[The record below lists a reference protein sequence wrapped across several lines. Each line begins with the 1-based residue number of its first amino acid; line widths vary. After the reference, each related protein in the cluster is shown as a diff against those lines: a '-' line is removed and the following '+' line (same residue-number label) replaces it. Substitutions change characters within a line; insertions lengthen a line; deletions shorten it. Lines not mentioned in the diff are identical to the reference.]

1 MQSRRVG
8 LNHPSSIFTST
19 QPITMLARPTPASN
33 APFLLTVGTI
43 LTVCRSIKVVQQS
56 DLALVERLG
65 KFHSKLEPGLHFL
78 IPFVDSIRATV
89 TEREQVLDVPP
100 QKCITSDNA
109 PLVADA
115 VVYWKIFD
123 AEKSVYS
130 VANLEVAIQN
140 LVLTQLRAEIGKL
153 TLDSTFSA
161 REQINAV
168 LLKDLDLATDPWGV
182 KITRVEVRDII
193 PNKEILQA
201 MELQMASERKK
212 RAMIIGIVIFYTHF
226 IVQSPLIFFPS
237 CVSLLYPTASEGE
250 QLKAVNL
257 AEGQAQSRVIEAEST
272 SKAVRLAAEAE
283 ADRLLYEASGT
294 RKALEELSAACRNDV
309 NLAVRTQLM
318 REFIDAQKSL
328 AASDNA
334 KVVMT
339 TGSADDFFARAA
351 TFIDATSINSAP
363 QLAIDSTEKGE

>member
-1 MQSRRVG
+1 MLSFLLLVLNFECSVCFISSRSASFT
-8 LNHPSSIFTST
+8 LPSSTSRQTST
-19 QPITMLARPTPASN
+19 SSPINQVRMVAKPVAVTDARVALSLGALLAV
-33 APFLLTVGTI
+33 F
-43 LTVCRSIKVVQQS
+43 RSIKVVQQS

-78 IPFVDSIRATV
+78 IPFVDNVRATV

-123 AEKSVYS
+123 AEKSIYS
-130 VANLEVAIQN
+130 VANLELAIQN

-212 RAMIIGIVIFYTHF
+212 RAMITGVVCSNNHF
-226 IVQSPLIFFPS
+226 CDYYFLTPFTMF
-237 CVSLLYPTASEGE
+237 
-250 QLKAVNL
+250 
-257 AEGQAQSRVIEAEST
+257 T
-272 SKAVRLAAEAE
+272 S
-283 ADRLLYEASGT
+283 
-294 RKALEELSAACRNDV
+294 
-309 NLAVRTQLM
+309 
-318 REFIDAQKSL
+318 
-328 AASDNA
+328 
-334 KVVMT
+334 
-339 TGSADDFFARAA
+339 
-351 TFIDATSINSAP
+351 SIRSV
-363 QLAIDSTEKGE
+363 

>member
-43 LTVCRSIKVVQQS
+43 LTVFRSIKVVQQS

-212 RAMIIGIVIFYTHF
+212 RAMIIGIVIVF
-226 IVQSPLIFFPS
+226 
-237 CVSLLYPTASEGE
+237 
-250 QLKAVNL
+250 
-257 AEGQAQSRVIEAEST
+257 
-272 SKAVRLAAEAE
+272 
-283 ADRLLYEASGT
+283 
-294 RKALEELSAACRNDV
+294 
-309 NLAVRTQLM
+309 
-318 REFIDAQKSL
+318 
-328 AASDNA
+328 
-334 KVVMT
+334 
-339 TGSADDFFARAA
+339 
-351 TFIDATSINSAP
+351 SIS
-363 QLAIDSTEKGE
+363 